1 MVPTNFIESN
11 KVFDKPLDMSRDEC
25 EALSVFKGQT
35 EDNQPVI
42 ISCWKP
48 TVKELREINR
58 TGRVWCYHYGNNLQP
73 HALSG
78 TNPFKKIT

>member
-1 MVPTNFIESN
+1 MVPTNFTESN
-11 KVFDKPLDMSRDEC
+11 QVFDKPLDMSHNEC
-25 EALSVFKGQT
+25 EALSVFKGFT
-35 EDNQPVI
+35 ADHHPII

-48 TVKELREINR
+48 TLQELREINL

-78 TNPFKKIT
+78 TNPFEQT